1 MREYLIL
8 LPESDLKTTGVAS
21 RPTRLCRHFFALL
34 LPGLASQALTASA
47 GTTLTLV
54 YLGLFPTALAYVT
67 YAYAMSRMD
76 ASVAVSFLYL
86 IPVLAYLIAWI

>member
-1 MREYLIL
+1 
-8 LPESDLKTTGVAS
+8 
-21 RPTRLCRHFFALL
+21 
-34 LPGLASQALTASA
+34 
-47 GTTLTLV
+47 LV

-86 IPVLAYLIAWI
+86 IPVLAYLIAWVWLGEIPTVLAVVGGSIALAGVLLVNRRSR